1 LTRSW
6 TKKVSKLI
14 FLLFIVIHFFFS
26 GIKLYRP
33 PFLRGKKQF
42 SAAECEETQRIAA
55 ARVHV
60 ERAIQRMKNYKL
72 LSTIIRSH
80 FFGVL
85 DHIFVVISALVNL
98 EAPILK
104 DDKFDC
110 DVLENNGE

>member
-1 LTRSW
+1 MKGVNYFIFVYIL
-6 TKKVSKLI
+6 LI
-14 FLLFIVIHFFFS
+14 FFFFTIL

-42 SAAECEETQRIAA
+42 SAEECEETQRIAA

-60 ERAIQRMKNYKL
+60 ERAIQRMKNYKI
-72 LSTIIRSH
+72 LSSMINSH

-85 DHIFVVISALVNL
+85 DHIVVVISALVNI

-110 DVLENNGE
+110 DVQQGV